1 MCKSPFSRRGIQKY
15 AFPQSCIGRAG
26 LFAETAEDALGQ
38 VDIVTLG
45 AAGAVFAF
53 FRFNVNRHCRTNCLA
68 QFTRDTALF
77 AVRIPPLRVQA
88 TETHGLRRFLF
99 GKINCVFAG
108 KKFLSV
114 TPMPFTNSPSRKV
127 FTKLAILCS
136 LKAGISLGIQ
146 NRFVQT
152 ASRCRLKLISTNSAV
167 KSSTRPKSRCRRS
180 RSESALSSP
189 NA

>member
-1 MCKSPFSRRGIQKY
+1 MQV
-15 AFPQSCIGRAG
+15 AFFLAVVFKNMRFHNRIGRAG

-99 GKINCVFAG
+99 GEINCVFAG
-108 KKFLSV
+108 KK
-114 TPMPFTNSPSRKV
+114 V
-127 FTKLAILCS
+127 FERYAHAFYQLAEQ
-136 LKAGISLGIQ
+136 KG
-146 NRFVQT
+146 FY
-152 ASRCRLKLISTNSAV
+152 
-167 KSSTRPKSRCRRS
+167 
-180 RSESALSSP
+180 
-189 NA
+189 